1 MDLVWLVYG
10 ISLLTPIGSL
20 FTFIAAISICAIIGL
35 MVYRGAECSQETYY
49 DDERNKLQAEKA
61 AWTMVRVKLALKVL
75 IPCLIVMTF
84 LPAPKTA
91 YMMVGAYAAQKVA
104 ENGKVQETGGK
115 VLELIN
121 QKLDGYLEEGMKE
134 AEVRI
139 SRETK
144 KKVKE

>member
-20 FTFIAAISICAIIGL
+20 FTFIAAISVCAIIGL

-61 AWTMVRVKLALKVL
+61 AWTMVRVKLALKIL

-115 VLELIN
+115 VLTIIN
-121 QKLDGYLEEGMKE
+121 QKLDEYVDEGIKAATDK
-134 AEVRI
+134 AEKA
-139 SRETK
+139 SK
-144 KKVKE
+144 KGNK

>member
-10 ISLLTPIGSL
+10 ISLLNPIGSL
-20 FTFIAAISICAIIGL
+20 FTFGAAFSILAIIGL
-35 MVYRGAECSQETYY
+35 LIYRGAECTQEDWYKE
-49 DDERNKLQAEKA
+49 DKNKKQAEKA
-61 AWTMVRVKLALKVL
+61 AWAMHRVYIALKVL
-75 IPCLIVMTF
+75 IPCLIVMTL

-121 QKLDGYLEEGMKE
+121 QKLDGYIDEGMKE
-134 AEVRI
+134 AEAKVSKEI
-139 SRETK
+139 K